1 MGGLQTKEGQPSWQE
16 GGGRCVLGHSSQ
28 RKTDRAR
35 AGQLGVGMPG
45 RQAPRNMVATD
56 GAGHRSQ
63 NEPEAAREKPGC
75 DRGLMTRWQVRL
87 ADWGQAGLP
96 GTGARNREGISPGTV
111 ARSGGSWQGPEDRG
125 REVGGGLSTGC
136 AVRMPRGQVGKYVCV
151 VGARLDA
158 GWFRGKE
165 SHPPPPRKEEEAG
178 SCRLS
183 KRQQIQQLGHLQ
195 SVSRKFLGL
204 LSLRAQEQIL
214 EP

>member
-63 NEPEAAREKPGC
+63 NEPEAARKPGC

-111 ARSGGSWQGPEDRG
+111 ARSGGSWQGPEDQG

-136 AVRMPRGQVGKYVCV
+136 GGQDAKGSGRKVCLCGGGQVGR
-151 VGARLDA
+151 RLIQGEGEPFPPA
-158 GWFRGKE
+158 PWQRGGG
-165 SHPPPPRKEEEAG
+165 R
-178 SCRLS
+178 
-183 KRQQIQQLGHLQ
+183 
-195 SVSRKFLGL
+195 FL
-204 LSLRAQEQIL
+204 
-214 EP
+214 